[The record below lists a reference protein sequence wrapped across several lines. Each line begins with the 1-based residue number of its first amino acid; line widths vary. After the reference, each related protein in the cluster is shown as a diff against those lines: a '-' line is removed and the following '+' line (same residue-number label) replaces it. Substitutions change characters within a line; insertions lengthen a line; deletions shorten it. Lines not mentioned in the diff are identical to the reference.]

1 MSRNKAR
8 TVAMQALFQLDSDI
22 KDVWTV
28 LEDRKLE
35 EELDE
40 NDIEYLDNIA
50 EQVIKNISVIDGHI
64 SNYSIDWEISRLGKV
79 ERAILRLSIGEML
92 FAGDIPV
99 SVAINE
105 AVRLAKKFGSEQA
118 AKFINGILG
127 KFSREQIPQSQTQ
140 EKHNGNGSG

>member
-1 MSRNKAR
+1 
-8 TVAMQALFQLDSDI
+8 MQALFQLDSDI